1 MGQKVNPIGMRIG
14 LNKDWS
20 SRWYANKKDFSTYLM
35 EDVNIR
41 RYIEKTLD
49 KGALLSH
56 IDIERKKGE
65 EGNNVN
71 VMIFVARPGMVI
83 GEKGAAIEALR
94 KALVK
99 ITHKSNVKI
108 DVIEVKNPSL
118 DAKIVSEQIAQQ
130 LEQRASF
137 RIAQKKAIA
146 QVRKAGARGIKTKVT
161 GRLGGAEIAREEGYS
176 EGTMAINTLKTDID
190 YAISEAHTTYGKL
203 GVKVWISR
211 GEKGF
216 DNFNEDT
223 LKTLQEAKEP
233 RKENNQNGDR
243 RPFRGNRGPR
253 QDNRP
258 QQQNEALKANAPE
271 ANQDV
276 KGE

>member
-1 MGQKVNPIGMRIG
+1 MGQKVNPVGMRIG

-20 SRWYANKKDFSTYLM
+20 SRWYANKKDFSTYLI
-35 EDVNIR
+35 EDINIR
-41 RYIEKTLD
+41 RYVEKHVD
-49 KGALLSH
+49 KDALLSH

-65 EGNNVN
+65 NGNNIN

-83 GEKGAAIEALR
+83 GDKGANIELLR

-99 ITHKSNVKI
+99 LTNKSNIKI

-118 DAKIVSEQIAQQ
+118 DAKIVSEQIAHQ

-137 RIAQKKAIA
+137 RIAQKKAIM
-146 QVRKAGARGIKTKVT
+146 QVRRAGARGIKTKVT

-190 YAISEAHTTYGKL
+190 FAISEAHTTYGKL

-211 GEKGF
+211 GEKS
-216 DNFNEDT
+216 FNKFEEDT
-223 LKTLQEAKEP
+223 EKTLQEAKEP
-233 RKENNQNGDR
+233 HKENTQNGDH
-243 RPFRGNRGPR
+243 RPYRGNRGPR
-253 QDNRP
+253 NDYHN
-258 QQQNEALKANAPE
+258 QNTGSTVSAAPVSE
-271 ANQDV
+271 EK

>member
-1 MGQKVNPIGMRIG
+1 MGQKVNPVGMRIG

-20 SRWYANKKDFSTYLM
+20 SRWYANKKDFSTYLI
-35 EDVNIR
+35 EDINIR
-41 RYIEKTLD
+41 RYIEKHVD
-49 KGALLSH
+49 KDALLSH

-65 EGNNVN
+65 NGNNIN

-83 GEKGAAIEALR
+83 GDKGANIELLR

-99 ITHKSNVKI
+99 LTNKSNIKI

-118 DAKIVSEQIAQQ
+118 DAKIVSEQIAHQ

-137 RIAQKKAIA
+137 RIAQKKAIM
-146 QVRKAGARGIKTKVT
+146 QVRRAGARGIKTKVT

-190 YAISEAHTTYGKL
+190 FAISEAHTTYGKL

-211 GEKGF
+211 GEKS
-216 DNFNEDT
+216 FNKFEEDT
-223 LKTLQEAKEP
+223 EKTLQEAKEP
-233 RKENNQNGDR
+233 HKENTQNGDR
-243 RPFRGNRGPR
+243 RPYRGNRGPR
-253 QDNRP
+253 NDYHN
-258 QQQNEALKANAPE
+258 QNTGSTVNAAPVSE
-271 ANQDV
+271 EK

>member
-1 MGQKVNPIGMRIG
+1 MGQKVNPVGMRIG

-20 SRWYANKKDFSTYLM
+20 SRWYASNKDYSTFLM

-41 RYIEKTLD
+41 KYIVNHLD
-49 KGALLSH
+49 RGALLSH
-56 IDIERKKGE
+56 IDIERKKSDV
-65 EGNNVN
+65 GNNVN
-71 VMIFVARPGMVI
+71 VQIFVARPGMVI
-83 GEKGAAIEALR
+83 GEKGANIEALR

-99 ITHKSNVKI
+99 IAHKSNVKI

-118 DAKIVSEQIAQQ
+118 DAKIVSQQIAQQ

-137 RIAQKKAIA
+137 RIAQKKAIT
-146 QVRKAGARGIKTKVT
+146 QVRKAGARGVKTRVT

-211 GEKGF
+211 GEKPF
-216 DNFNEDT
+216 FKFEEDT
-223 LKTLQEAKEP
+223 SKTLEEAANPKA
-233 RKENNQNGDR
+233 RDNSNSNDHR
-243 RPFRGNRGPR
+243 NFRHGPR
-253 QDNRP
+253 NDRP
-258 QQQNEALKANAPE
+258 QRNDAPKAQTAAVESNDTA
-271 ANQDV
+271 

>member
-1 MGQKVNPIGMRIG
+1 MGQKVNPVGMRIG

-20 SRWYANKKDFSTYLM
+20 SRWFADKKDFSTFLM
-35 EDVNIR
+35 EDDNTR
-41 RYIEKTLD
+41 KYIEKTID
-49 KGALLSH
+49 KSALLSH
-56 IDIERKKGE
+56 IDIERKKTDKGY
-65 EGNNVN
+65 NVN
-71 VMIFVARPGMVI
+71 VQIFVARPGIVI
-83 GEKGAAIEALR
+83 GEKGANIEVLR
-94 KALVK
+94 KAISK
-99 ITHKSNVKI
+99 ICHKLTIKI

-118 DAKIVSEQIAQQ
+118 DAKIVSQQIATQ

-137 RIAQKKAIA
+137 RIAQKKAIT
-146 QVRKAGARGIKTKVT
+146 QVRKAGARGIKTRVT

-258 QQQNEALKANAPE
+258 QQQNE
-271 ANQDV
+271 V
-276 KGE
+276 S

>member
-1 MGQKVNPIGMRIG
+1 MGQKVNPVGMRIG

-20 SRWYANKKDFSTYLM
+20 SRWYAGKKDFSTYLM
-35 EDVNIR
+35 EDINIR
-41 RYIEKTLD
+41 KYIEKTID

-71 VMIFVARPGMVI
+71 IMIFVARPGMVI

-99 ITHKSNVKI
+99 LTNKSTVKI

-118 DAKIVSEQIAQQ
+118 DAKIVSQQIATQ

-137 RIAQKKAIA
+137 RIAQKKAIT
-146 QVRKAGARGIKTKVT
+146 QVRKAGARGIKTRVT

-216 DNFNEDT
+216 DSFNEDT
-223 LKTLQEAKEP
+223 QKTLQEAKEP
-233 RKENNQNGDR
+233 RKENFQNGER
-243 RPFRGNRGPR
+243 HPFRGNRGPR
-253 QDNRP
+253 FENRP
-258 QQQNEALKANAPE
+258 QNNAPKATAPE
-271 ANQDV
+271 ANNA

>member
-1 MGQKVNPIGMRIG
+1 MGQKVNPVGMRIG

-41 RYIEKTLD
+41 RYIEKHVD

-65 EGNNVN
+65 NGNNVN

-83 GEKGAAIEALR
+83 GDKGANIELLR

-99 ITHKSNVKI
+99 LTNKSNVKI

-137 RIAQKKAIA
+137 RIAQKKAIM

-190 YAISEAHTTYGKL
+190 FAISEAHTTYGKL

-211 GEKGF
+211 GEKP
-216 DNFNEDT
+216 FNKFEEDT
-223 LKTLQEAKEP
+223 EKTLQEAKEP
-233 RKENNQNGDR
+233 RKENTQNGDR

-253 QDNRP
+253 NDQRV
-258 QQQNEALKANAPE
+258 QNNPNTAAVNPAPVSE
-271 ANQDV
+271 EK